1 MVIVYLTNR
10 KMSTHYLTFSKILF
24 FVQIWGGDIVKTDK
38 IRELAKQNDLPLAFL
53 CRRLGVAKVYFND
66 IDKSGRDIPEDKLK
80 IIADLLNTTPEYL
93 KGETET
99 KEKGSATENGDR
111 SLTKEEWDVI
121 SAYRAA
127 SEEIKDAVKRIVK
140 P

>member
-1 MVIVYLTNR
+1 M
-10 KMSTHYLTFSKILF
+10 
-24 FVQIWGGDIVKTDK
+24 KTDK
-38 IRELAKQNDLPLAFL
+38 IRSLSKEKGVSLSFI
-53 CRRLGVAKVYFND
+53 CRKLGVAPVYFID